1 MNAVIRAATQADA
14 TLACHMLCRS
24 ISECCAEDHRN
35 DAAVLAAWLGNKTPE
50 NVASWF
56 ECDTH
61 HSIVACRGSD
71 VVGVAI
77 MTRQGRIVL
86 FYISPEVRNT
96 GTGKALLDALVAQAK
111 EWRLRT
117 IQVASTLSARDFYE
131 RNGFEVCGPTRTAFG
146 TDAVSMTKKLPS
158 TGGCGCGR

>member
-14 TLACHMLCRS
+14 APTCRMLCRS

-35 DAAVLAAWLGNKTPE
+35 DATILAAWLGNKTPE

-56 ECDTH
+56 DCPSH
-61 HSIVACRGSD
+61 HSIVACTGSD

-86 FYISPEVRNT
+86 FYIAPEVRST
-96 GTGKALLDALVAQAK
+96 GTGKALLDALEAEAK
-111 EWRLRT
+111 EWGLRA
-117 IQVASTLSARDFYE
+117 IQVASTFSARHFYE
-131 RNGFEVCGPTRTAFG
+131 RHGFDYCGLTRTAFG
-146 TDAVSMTKKLPS
+146 TDAVSLTKKLP
-158 TGGCGCGR
+158 GKGCGCGRQ